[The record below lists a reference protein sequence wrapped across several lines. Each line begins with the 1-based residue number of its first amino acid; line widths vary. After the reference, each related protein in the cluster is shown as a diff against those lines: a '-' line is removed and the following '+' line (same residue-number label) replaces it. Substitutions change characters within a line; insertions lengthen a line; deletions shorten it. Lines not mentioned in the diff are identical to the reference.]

1 MNLDETHFK
10 IWLVQNKKLS
20 KRSAD
25 DVLSRV
31 KRVSS
36 ILGGISDHKI
46 DQAKAALIDSY
57 QYLAMKADMKS
68 QLKRSLLLLCDYV
81 SEHNKE

>member
-46 DQAKAALIDSY
+46 DQAKEALIDSY

-81 SEHNKE
+81 SEHSKE